1 MDQFRENE
9 RFNSHVNV
17 RDLRDR
23 FEFFN
28 VVSVSAQE
36 EYLLVTEIMKDR
48 LRQMQ
53 ERTEVHSSQLRDRV
67 EALRLHYKKWS
78 WPNARGNVVDFE
90 LIEPDTRTKYK
101 PTDGFSNC
109 EYAEQIWN
117 GFLNHFTNDDED
129 DVLLQETSSRLNT
142 LNNVSIDLVDND
154 TPSSYNDQVTL
165 LPPYLREEQ
174 PKDTKIRQNNARSE
188 RCWKSILLKDGPN
201 DWKVIMDEAK
211 CGTLK
216 ISKSCGG
223 GTKSD
228 GNSFDFMSFRN
239 R

>member
-28 VVSVSAQE
+28 VVSVSGQE

-53 ERTEVHSSQLRDRV
+53 ELTEVHSSQLRDRV

-90 LIEPDTRTKYK
+90 LIEPDTRTKYE

-117 GFLNHFTNDDED
+117 GFLNYFTNDDED

-174 PKDTKIRQNNARSE
+174 PKDIKIRQNNARSE